1 MTSAKVSPSK
11 KRFRC
16 CDIFPP
22 TELIGISNFTAKPR
36 ADLTPATQV
45 SDELLSSVGWSIIK
59 LAIRRRIGADRVISL
74 IFLGHP
80 SRVAPFLRP
89 GLIRPAVGGQLAG
102 SGSAQ
107 MRWSIAPTRRRVR

>member
-1 MTSAKVSPSK
+1 MPRAKLSPSK
-11 KRFRC
+11 KSFRC
-16 CDIFPP
+16 CGIFP
-22 TELIGISNFTAKPR
+22 SHRSDRNFQFHRQTS

-59 LAIRRRIGADRVISL
+59 FAIRRRIGADRVISL

-89 GLIRPAVGGQLAG
+89 GLIRPAP
-102 SGSAQ
+102 SA
-107 MRWSIAPTRRRVR
+107 TVRATWRDSNVL

>member
-1 MTSAKVSPSK
+1 MPSAKLSPSK
-11 KRFRC
+11 TSFRC
-16 CDIFPP
+16 CRIFP
-22 TELIGISNFTAKPR
+22 SHRSDRNFRFHRQTS

-45 SDELLSSVGWSIIK
+45 SDELLWSVGRSIIK

-89 GLIRPAVGGQLAG
+89 GLIRDEHEA
-102 SGSAQ
+102 SSA
-107 MRWSIAPTRRRVR
+107 